1 MWLQQALSCEEEFW
15 REKSRLKWHCHGD
28 RNTNFFHQVTKIR
41 YASKS
46 MSVLKD
52 GEFIIDEQGGIE
64 QHVLNFFSTLYAS
77 NNDCVP
83 NDLISRGVL
92 SMVTDAN
99 NDILT
104 GTLSPE
110 EIKLAIFSMNGDGAL
125 GPDGSGGCFYQHFW
139 DIIGQDVCN
148 SVSQFFN
155 QG

>member
-15 REKSRLKWHCHGD
+15 REKSRLNWHCHGD
-28 RNTNFFHQVTKIR
+28 GNTNFFHQVTKIR

-83 NDLISRGVL
+83 NDLISRGVP

-110 EIKLAIFSMNGDGAL
+110 EIKLTVFSMNGDGAS
-125 GPDGSGGCFYQHFW
+125 GPDGFW
-139 DIIGQDVCN
+139 GLFL
-148 SVSQFFN
+148 SAFL
-155 QG
+155 GYY